1 MVRGGLT
8 ANLKLVI
15 DPKASPDLKNAA
27 NNFMQNQAIDSY
39 TDKSEI
45 YIPSGTTLELLG
57 NSAEAVKQFISEDA
71 VIAPNENMPIV
82 FMPMDASGKIRTQ
95 DMLKLTPMKLDAR
108 RAFIKSSKGK
118 LGGIVINTPAENLL
132 PGNISEKAQSDTRVC
147 NVDAER
153 YGSGKI

>member
-1 MVRGGLT
+1 
-8 ANLKLVI
+8 
-15 DPKASPDLKNAA
+15 
-27 NNFMQNQAIDSY
+27 MQNQAIDSY

-45 YIPSGTTLELLG
+45 YIPSGDNFRTLLG

-132 PGNISEKAQSDTRVC
+132 PGTYQKRPSQILESMQCGCRKVWK
-147 NVDAER
+147 ER
-153 YGSGKI
+153 YRKNL